1 MEELKNCIRKYQR
14 IDNELHELNKTVYS
28 LREDRKIVE
37 LEMVDVVKQTQFETI
52 NTFKLE
58 DGSTIRI
65 QRPQKWSKPW
75 SMSRRDL
82 SQYVEEYFNS
92 TEEPSAK
99 QCIWFITQMKER
111 TLVSTDFSFTRNLSK
126 ED

>member
-1 MEELKNCIRKYQR
+1 MDDLKNCIRKYQR
-14 IDNELHELNKTVYS
+14 IDNELQDLNKTVYS

-82 SQYVEEYFNS
+82 AQYVEEYFNS

-126 ED
+126 EE

>member
-1 MEELKNCIRKYQR
+1 MDDLKNCIRKYQR
-14 IDNELHELNKTVYS
+14 IDNELQDLNKTVYS

>member
-1 MEELKNCIRKYQR
+1 MDDLKNCIRKYQR
-14 IDNELHELNKTVYS
+14 IDNELQDLNKTVYS

-65 QRPQKWSKPW
+65 QRTFALSVSFKQGYA
-75 SMSRRDL
+75 SRNGQIQTSYRP
-82 SQYVEEYFNS
+82 YHG
-92 TEEPSAK
+92 
-99 QCIWFITQMKER
+99 
-111 TLVSTDFSFTRNLSK
+111 
-126 ED
+126 

>member
-28 LREDRKIVE
+28 LREDRRIVE
-37 LEMVDVVKQTQFETI
+37 IEMTDVMKTPQFSTI

-58 DGSTIRI
+58 DGSNIRI
-65 QRPQKWSKPW
+65 QRPQNWSKPW

-82 SQYVEEYFNS
+82 AMYVDEYFKS
-92 TEEPSAK
+92 TQQPSAK
-99 QCIWFITQMKER
+99 QCVEFITQMKER
-111 TLVSTDFSFTRNLSK
+111 TLVSNDFAFTRNLSK